1 MKAIIIAGLLIAS
14 AGASG
19 CATFSQPSQ
28 AELFE
33 IEVGRVKSAEN
44 KMRANNCGLD
54 PIRGKMPLFGISG
67 ITFEMLANTAKPTDI
82 ERAAIL
88 ELGRVTDDFVLR
100 AKEISAMHGDP
111 YQQTAER
118 IWASAARYLQIFI
131 TAH

>member
-67 ITFEMLANTAKPTDI
+67 IPLKCSQTPPNLPTSSVPLFWSLA
-82 ERAAIL
+82 
-88 ELGRVTDDFVLR
+88 G
-100 AKEISAMHGDP
+100 
-111 YQQTAER
+111 
-118 IWASAARYLQIFI
+118 
-131 TAH
+131 